1 MWAWQFAMM
10 QAAADKNAWTKFIS
24 MQNHYSLLYREEERE
39 MNKLC
44 TYTGVG
50 LIPWGPL
57 NAGRL
62 ARPAASH
69 KSTSRSEGQGELT
82 KTQTEIIGR
91 VEELAKKK
99 GWTMSQVALAC
110 EFSFF

>member
-1 MWAWQFAMM
+1 MC
-10 QAAADKNAWTKFIS
+10 AD
-24 MQNHYSLLYREEERE
+24 
-39 MNKLC
+39 C
-44 TYTGVG
+44 YTG

-62 ARPAASH
+62 ARPVSSH
-69 KSTSRSEGQGELT
+69 KSTSRSEGQGELSNV
-82 KTQTEIIGR
+82 QTEIINR

-110 EFSFF
+110 KFFVFLTHCVCSLSSPRGFALSTRESALEPGRVRV